1 MPKKSAAARRRARE
15 EKPKRK
21 VNRGV
26 DGQMSGGRKVR
37 NTFVD
42 PVKQ

>member
-1 MPKKSAAARRRARE
+1 MGKRSKE

-21 VNRGV
+21 VNKGV
-26 DGQMSGGRKVR
+26 DGQITGGRKIR

-42 PVKQ
+42 PLPRKN

>member
-1 MPKKSAAARRRARE
+1 MAKTKRMKM

-26 DGQMSGGRKVR
+26 DGQVSGGRKIR

>member
-1 MPKKSAAARRRARE
+1 MGKRKIKL

-26 DGQMSGGRKVR
+26 DGQVSGGRKIR

-42 PVKQ
+42 PPKK

>member
-1 MPKKSAAARRRARE
+1 MGKKQKD

-26 DGQMSGGRKVR
+26 DGQVSGGRKIR

-42 PVKQ
+42 PPKT